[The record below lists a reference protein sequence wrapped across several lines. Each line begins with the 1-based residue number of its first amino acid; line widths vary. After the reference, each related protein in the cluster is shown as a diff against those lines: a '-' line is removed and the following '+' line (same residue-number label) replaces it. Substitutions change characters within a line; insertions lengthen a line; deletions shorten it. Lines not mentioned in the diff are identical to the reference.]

1 MTFQILTPTKAKL
14 DDVRVLS
21 QKNRQPDENP
31 GVQLP
36 MSMKL
41 SNHIL
46 LSIDPALKPFLFTKA
61 PGGTEP
67 TATKRKDNSTSTL
80 DGVEPVTDLPKLS
93 GIGSHVKSLPWGGEL
108 TALKMML
115 SFATTNMLLDDC
127 RIHRMR
133 IKPQDGGTVELKFV
147 LDAPNASETVFAK
160 LAKYK
165 SREIDVTVEQHEV
178 AQLDI
183 EDDDGDADDVSPVEQ
198 RKPAAAERA
207 AVAKVAGGKAPNAK
221 YHDAMT
227 GETWSGRGLMP
238 NWLKAAMKRGK
249 KLSDFD
255 VSAPSKS
262 EARETAE
269 AAFAA
274 TQPGDPNHVAWPFPK
289 DAPGEAPPQSA
300 TTSRNPPQ
308 SRTARGR
315 DKMKAAL
322 AKGAPK

>member
-67 TATKRKDNSTSTL
+67 TATKRKDNSTGTL

-178 AQLDI
+178 AQTDI
-183 EDDDGDADDVSPVEQ
+183 EDDDAPAEQ
-198 RKPAAAERA
+198 RKPGAAERA
-207 AVAKVAGGKAPNAK
+207 AAGVAPATKHKEPTKA
-221 YHDAMT
+221 
-227 GETWSGRGLMP
+227 
-238 NWLKAAMKRGK
+238 
-249 KLSDFD
+249 
-255 VSAPSKS
+255 
-262 EARETAE
+262 EARQTAE

-274 TQPGDPNHVAWPFPK
+274 TGDGAKPS
-289 DAPGEAPPQSA
+289 E
-300 TTSRNPPQ
+300 TTTRNPPQ

>member
-1 MTFQILTPTKAKL
+1 MTFQILTPTKARL

-61 PGGTEP
+61 PGVNEA
-67 TATKRKDNSTSTL
+67 TATKRKDNTTGTL

-108 TALKMML
+108 TALKML
-115 SFATTNMLLDDC
+115 ISFATTNLPLDDC

-165 SREIDVTVEQHEV
+165 SREVDVTVEQHEP
-178 AQLDI
+178 AQQEI
-183 EDDDGDADDVSPVEQ
+183 EDPV
-198 RKPAAAERA
+198 KPAPTHKPGAAERA
-207 AVAKVAGGKAPNAK
+207 AAGTKPAAKHKEPTKAEA
-221 YHDAMT
+221 
-227 GETWSGRGLMP
+227 
-238 NWLKAAMKRGK
+238 KAA
-249 KLSDFD
+249 
-255 VSAPSKS
+255 
-262 EARETAE
+262 AE
-269 AAFAA
+269 AAFPAA
-274 TQPGDPNHVAWPFPK
+274 HKDKSAVSAEGAWPFPK
-289 DAPGEAPPQSA
+289 NAPGDAPPQSA
-300 TTSRNPPQ
+300 TVETRSPAG

-315 DKMKAAL
+315 EKTKAAL
-322 AKGAPK
+322 AAGAADATAAFIESQGA

>member
-67 TATKRKDNSTSTL
+67 TATKRKDNSTGTL

-183 EDDDGDADDVSPVEQ
+183 EDDDGPVSEP
-198 RKPAAAERA
+198 RKPGAAERA
-207 AVAKVAGGKAPNAK
+207 AAGAPPATKHKEPTKA
-221 YHDAMT
+221 
-227 GETWSGRGLMP
+227 
-238 NWLKAAMKRGK
+238 
-249 KLSDFD
+249 
-255 VSAPSKS
+255 
-262 EARETAE
+262 EARQTAE
-269 AAFAA
+269 DAFAA
-274 TQPGDPNHVAWPFPK
+274 TKPGDPNHVAWPFPK
-289 DAPGEAPPQSA
+289 NAPGEPPPQSA
-300 TTSRNPPQ
+300 TITRNPPQ